1 MIYPVNEIK
10 QIEAHTEISFVCHPN
25 CAQYG
30 GPEGD
35 AGYANAVQVE
45 RGISLEEAF
54 EIAKNNSEINHF
66 VYVKGDGMTLI
77 GGDPENDPLGS
88 GYHIIQSK
96 IAIGSGGFFGKG
108 WLSGTQSQLRFLP
121 EAHTDFIFAIIAEE
135 IGFIG
140 CFFLIALY
148 IIFIYTG
155 LRLATLMPTL
165 FAQLTIA
172 GYTILIGLQT
182 LINLAVATGLAR
194 VRRTLLHP
202 HPAAVQLADDAAA

>member
-77 GGDPENDPLGS
+77 GGDPENDPLDLVSFYWGG
-88 GYHIIQSK
+88 GYCRMFEH
-96 IAIGSGGFFGKG
+96 GDVVFFRKDH
-108 WLSGTQSQLRFLP
+108 Q
-121 EAHTDFIFAIIAEE
+121 
-135 IGFIG
+135 
-140 CFFLIALY
+140 CFGA
-148 IIFIYTG
+148 
-155 LRLATLMPTL
+155 
-165 FAQLTIA
+165 A
-172 GYTILIGLQT
+172 GY
-182 LINLAVATGLAR
+182 
-194 VRRTLLHP
+194 
-202 HPAAVQLADDAAA
+202 ADAYFKQ